1 MKTFMHSNPILMS
14 IRPTF
19 FIWAI
24 GLASQAGEPWTLE
37 RAEQLALT
45 NSPDTHIAA
54 RRVAAADAMLRQANS
69 AAWPKLQL
77 QSAYTRTDNPMMVFG
92 SILNQRAFGEPPI
105 GPIDFNDVPD
115 IDNLNLK
122 GVVSMPIYA
131 GGQIKNAREAAR
143 AFGQATREQAQAVR
157 ITLSFE
163 VARAFFT
170 IQKTRQFIQAAE
182 AAVNS
187 FQQNL
192 EVAKRHFENGT
203 RLRADVLDLEV
214 RLAQAEEDLLRAK
227 NAHALALKGLRTL
240 MGIENQ
246 EIEVAD
252 QVPELRPPDKMDLSN
267 RPELA
272 AARAQIRAAEAEV
285 RRAKGGYLPTVGV
298 FASVDHDRGWRS
310 EGDGTSYTAGMLM
323 QWNVFDGQL
332 TRGKVQEA
340 LANLETA
347 QETERKL
354 KLAFE
359 FELQQ
364 AQLNLREAEERLRVT
379 EKAVASATESA
390 TLTRA
395 RFEQGL
401 ALTTQ
406 LIDSET
412 ALTAARVRHAEAK
425 ADYQIAIA
433 ALRKAVGLP
442 MLP

>member
-1 MKTFMHSNPILMS
+1 MKRLKHTCLLAIVPI
-14 IRPTF
+14 IFAFAR
-19 FIWAI
+19 
-24 GLASQAGEPWTLE
+24 LASAEPWTLE
-37 RAEQLALT
+37 RAIQATLT
-45 NSPDTHIAA
+45 NNPDILIATHRI
-54 RRVAAADAMLRQANS
+54 AAADAMLKQANS
-69 AAWPKLQL
+69 AAWPKLQF
-77 QSAYTRTDNPMMVFG
+77 QSSYTRTDNPMMVFG
-92 SILNQRAFGEPPI
+92 SILNQRAFGEPPL
-105 GPIDFNDVPD
+105 GPIDFNNVPD

-131 GGQIKNAREAAR
+131 GGQIKNARAAAQ
-143 AFGQATREQAQAVR
+143 AFGQATREHAQAVR
-157 ITLSFE
+157 IALSFE

-170 IQKTRQFIQAAE
+170 IQKTREFVRAAE

-192 EVAKRHFENGT
+192 EIAKRHFESGT
-203 RLRADVLDLEV
+203 RVRADVLDLEV
-214 RLAQAEEDLLRAK
+214 RLAQAQEDLLRAK
-227 NAHALALKGLRTL
+227 NAHALALQGLRTL
-240 MGIENQ
+240 MGIEDQ

-252 QVPELRPPDKMDLSN
+252 RAPELRPPDKLDISN
-267 RPELA
+267 RPELSA
-272 AARAQIRAAEAEV
+272 IRAQIRAAEADV
-285 RRAKGGYLPTVGV
+285 RRAKGGYLPTVGL

-310 EGDGTSYTAGMLM
+310 EGDGTSYTAGVMM

-340 LANLETA
+340 LANLEAA

-354 KLAFE
+354 RLAFE

-379 EKAVASATESA
+379 EKGVASATESA

-412 ALTAARVRHAEAK
+412 ALTAALVRHAEAK

-442 MLP
+442 VLP